1 MEYAFKN
8 PFSIVSY
15 RVKEINITRALPYFT
30 YVTKQGIEEGVFNVE
45 NPKEVCEILL
55 VGGNGVMMSSN
66 FSEREE
72 KDREKTL
79 KSMVDILVR
88 SLNIED
94 ELVIGRLCKALENN
108 QDM

>member
-1 MEYAFKN
+1 M
-8 PFSIVSY
+8 
-15 RVKEINITRALPYFT
+15 
-30 YVTKQGIEEGVFNVE
+30 
-45 NPKEVCEILL
+45 
-55 VGGNGVMMSSN
+55 VGGNGVMMSSS
-66 FSEREE
+66 FSERDE

-94 ELVIGRLCKALENN
+94 ELVIGRLFKALENN